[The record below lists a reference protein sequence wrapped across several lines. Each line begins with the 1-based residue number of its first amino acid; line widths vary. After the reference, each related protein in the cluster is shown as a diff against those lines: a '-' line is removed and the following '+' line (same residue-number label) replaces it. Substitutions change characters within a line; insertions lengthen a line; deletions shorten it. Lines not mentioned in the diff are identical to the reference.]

1 MSNTK
6 TAKVQIKLEAT
17 VEIRDKLREISEK
30 TGYSQSLIM
39 TMLIRYYLVSPLDV
53 EHDVRRVLVEI
64 AKKNGNKLRLSE
76 RQKKVIKDVTDNLV
90 TDNLI

>member
-17 VEIRDKLREISEK
+17 AEIRDKLREISEK